1 MLVKDLI
8 CSFDFENS
16 ENCPSEIS
24 VNDEELEFDINEDGE
39 LWVHSDS
46 LKLLEK
52 EVDVWSTEII
62 FETYAENGCLNV
74 FPYLKLD
81 IRAV

>member
-8 CSFDFENS
+8 CSYDFESS

-24 VNDEELEFDINEDGE
+24 VNDEDLDFDINEDGE

-46 LKLLEK
+46 LKMLDK

-62 FETYAENGCLNV
+62 FETNTENGCLNV

-81 IRAV
+81 IRAD

>member
-8 CSFDFENS
+8 CSYDFENS

-24 VNDEELEFDINEDGE
+24 VNDEELEFEINEDGE

-52 EVDVWSTEII
+52 EVDFWSTEMD
-62 FETYAENGCLNV
+62 FETYVENGCLNV
-74 FPYLKLD
+74 YIKPTDKNMNL
-81 IRAV
+81 

>member
-8 CSFDFENS
+8 CSYDFENS

-24 VNDEELEFDINEDGE
+24 VNDEELEFEINEDGE

-52 EVDVWSTEII
+52 EVDFWSTEII
-62 FETYAENGCLNV
+62 FETYTEKGCLNV
-74 FPYLKLD
+74 YHRLKLN
-81 IRAV
+81 IRAD